1 MLKLIQ
7 HDRYL
12 AGSLFFYHD
21 LFPLAYNA
29 GIGRQDDRFFI
40 AGYSLA
46 GLFSLWAASLERTAK
61 GMAFLI
67 QQ

>member
-7 HDRYL
+7 YDRYL
-12 AGSLFFYHD
+12 AGSHFFYD
-21 LFPLAYNA
+21 LYPLANNS
-29 GIGRQDDRFFI
+29 GNGRQNDRFFI